1 MVLTDRQR
9 ADLHSGIYEYLKHQK
24 GEAFQEAAA
33 AFAKADP
40 VAAASSTNNSGTMMG
55 SSNGGMGGGGG
66 TGGVTVSTITPLLE
80 KKWTAIPRLQ
90 KKVLELERQAAHNS
104 KIHAHR
110 STLGLG
116 GAIVAGSHSA
126 SGGDGPGGGA
136 GGGRRMLPR
145 LPASNTLRGHSMGV
159 TCVCVHPV
167 YTMVV
172 SGSEDGTIKIWDH
185 ESGEYVRTLKGHTNT
200 VHDVCFTP
208 SGTHMASCSAD
219 LSIKL
224 WDFSLQYTCLRT
236 LRGHDH
242 TISSIRFLPLM
253 NTGNLRSS
261 ENSSSSTD
269 NVTNAALNTVIAQSK
284 QLLSASRDQTVKVW
298 DIETGFCDSTITDHS
313 DWVRCLAAQA
323 SAPTGTDGKE
333 RPRWA
338 SAGNDQVIRVYQQDG
353 NNSIPVATL
362 RGHEHVIEALAFLCE
377 PSVGGGK
384 SFHSLHNNSNGS
396 STPIKNTNGISS
408 TSSTS
413 TTTTSP
419 RDYLASGSR
428 DRVVRLWS
436 LVDGSCLSVFSAHEN
451 WVRAVLIHPTGQYI
465 ISAADDKSI
474 RVFDIKAQRCLRSLE
489 HAHDHFITSIDMHP
503 TLPILVSGSVDQTI
517 RCWQLD

>member
-24 GEAFQEAAA
+24 SEAFQEAAA

-40 VAAASSTNNSGTMMG
+40 VAAASATSSGN
-55 SSNGGMGGGGG
+55 SNG
-66 TGGVTVSTITPLLE
+66 VSITPLLE

-110 STLGLG
+110 STLGL
-116 GAIVAGSHSA
+116 AS
-126 SGGDGPGGGA
+126 SGGGTAGGGNA
-136 GGGRRMLPR
+136 TGSGDVGGGGRRMLPR

-224 WDFSLQYTCLRT
+224 WDFTAQYNCLRT

-242 TISSIRFLPLM
+242 TISAIRFLPLI
-253 NTGNLRSS
+253 NTENLRSA
-261 ENSSSSTD
+261 ENFANTSTGL
-269 NVTNAALNTVIAQSK
+269 TAAVAQSK

-298 DIETGFCDSTITDHS
+298 DVETGFCDSTITDHS
-313 DWVRCLAAQA
+313 DWVRCLATQA
-323 SAPTGTDGKE
+323 SMPTVTDGGE
-333 RPRWA
+333 QPRWA

-353 NNSIPVATL
+353 NKSVSMATL
-362 RGHEHVIEALAFLCE
+362 RGHEHVIEALAFLSE
-377 PSVGGGK
+377 PTGGGGK
-384 SFHSLHNNSNGS
+384 SFHKINGSTTKTNGS
-396 STPIKNTNGISS
+396 SSV
-408 TSSTS
+408 
-413 TTTTSP
+413 SP

-451 WVRAVLIHPTGQYI
+451 WVRAVLIHPSGQYI